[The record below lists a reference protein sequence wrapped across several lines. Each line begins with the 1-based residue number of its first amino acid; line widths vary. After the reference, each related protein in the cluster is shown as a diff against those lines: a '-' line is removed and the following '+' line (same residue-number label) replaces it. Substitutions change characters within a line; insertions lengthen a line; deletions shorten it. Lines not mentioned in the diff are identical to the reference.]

1 MIFVVDR
8 QWFVISFAFIKEIQ
22 ILKQFKIYILDIEVM
37 AKAKN
42 HTDNID
48 ALSILWHSA
57 ISAFVKQFMSDCHI
71 FVVESYVWQS

>member
-1 MIFVVDR
+1 
-8 QWFVISFAFIKEIQ
+8 
-22 ILKQFKIYILDIEVM
+22 M

-42 HTDNID
+42 HTDNND

-57 ISAFVKQFMSDCHI
+57 ISAFVKQFMSDCRI

>member
-1 MIFVVDR
+1 
-8 QWFVISFAFIKEIQ
+8 
-22 ILKQFKIYILDIEVM
+22 M

-57 ISAFVKQFMSDCHI
+57 ISAFVKQFMSDCHNLRSWVI
-71 FVVESYVWQS
+71 RMTVIAMTLLWNRAQGSITIHRCSIENQKDAFVIDIVQR